1 MLFPFQPLGSRPP
14 LFLVHGLYGIF
25 AFSRSLAEILGPDQP
40 IYGIHAR
47 GFRDTESPCDT
58 VAEMADAYLREIQ
71 GVCAAGPYF
80 IGGICHGS
88 LVAIEI
94 ARKLRANGQPFGR
107 LFLLDPGVSPHR
119 SAAGLNQLE
128 SGLTRAGVRQQLA
141 DQARASV
148 IQHSKGTIS
157 PPFDADDPRQTT
169 RATHVAMTTA
179 LAFAR
184 HRVEPFDAPCELF
197 VSSDWGIHLFVPG
210 HEWQRVLRGHRRI
223 HVFHGLH
230 TELLGLHHRRTA
242 RLVKAALE
250 SCLPAPW
257 RPDRRA

>member
-128 SGLTRAGVRQQLA
+128 RGLTRAGDRQQLTA
-141 DQARASV
+141 QARASV

-157 PPFDADDPRQTT
+157 PPFDADDPDGLLKNADLALY
-169 RATHVAMTTA
+169 RAKGDGRGAYRFFETAMDVWAQERRALELDLRDA
-179 LAFAR
+179 LAK
-184 HRVEPFDAPCELF
+184 DELK
-197 VSSDWGIHLFVPG
+197 LFRS
-210 HEWQRVLRGHRRI
+210 EE
-223 HVFHGLH
+223 H
-230 TELLGLHHRRTA
+230 TSELQSH
-242 RLVKAALE
+242 
-250 SCLPAPW
+250 
-257 RPDRRA
+257 